1 MQTCRCLP
9 ISTAA
14 YRRTRTPWK
23 PFHLRR
29 EAKQKRLCAYS
40 FLNPIDR
47 HSLTILMIIPFRL
60 CAYTSS
66 GRFLLIG
73 VWASRLLY
81 VFCSTSTS
89 NSSPEDTAARESSP
103 FCACAH
109 VTQTNVSQRPP
120 PLTDTCV
127 SSRSAQIQ
135 IQHEAGKCAYW
146 AQKAIPTEFAERS
159 AYSELTAVR
168 DTDRSPTSQVGRRTC
183 VEKAVTRVESAV
195 EGERVWR
202 KPSHEWNQLCIR
214 FGFRV
219 AYRGV
224 ERQGSQQSKR
234 RLPSSCRNPP

>member
-1 MQTCRCLP
+1 MCVYVLFFEDPIPHRPDRSLTLNGVAHAPGWDTGVWRWAMQTCRCLP

-127 SSRSAQIQ
+127 SIGTDSD
-135 IQHEAGKCAYW
+135 
-146 AQKAIPTEFAERS
+146 
-159 AYSELTAVR
+159 TA
-168 DTDRSPTSQVGRRTC
+168 
-183 VEKAVTRVESAV
+183 
-195 EGERVWR
+195 
-202 KPSHEWNQLCIR
+202 
-214 FGFRV
+214 
-219 AYRGV
+219 
-224 ERQGSQQSKR
+224 
-234 RLPSSCRNPP
+234 